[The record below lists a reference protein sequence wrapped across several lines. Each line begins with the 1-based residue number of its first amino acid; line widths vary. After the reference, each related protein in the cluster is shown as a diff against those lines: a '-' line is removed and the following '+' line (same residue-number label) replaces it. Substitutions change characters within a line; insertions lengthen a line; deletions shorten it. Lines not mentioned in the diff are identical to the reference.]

1 MTRRGSLAYYL
12 AAWIIGCVFMSLAIW
27 LRDAP
32 GAAVGPLSFRTGF
45 GVLLLCFY
53 GLVFGACA
61 ALLGAFLLRRVA
73 LWLKWDE
80 PVAWVAAGAGLAT
93 LLIALL
99 GSWGRRLTD
108 APRLAPKWI
117 QFATFGPKI
126 VLDAGWWL
134 AIPVGAATA
143 FVLYR
148 IDRAFAMQPG
158 GRS

>member
-32 GAAVGPLSFRTGF
+32 GATVGQLSFRTGF
-45 GVLLLCFY
+45 GILLFCFY

-61 ALLGAFLLRRVA
+61 SLLGAFLLRRLA
-73 LWLKWDE
+73 FWRQWDQ
-80 PVAWVAAGAGLAT
+80 PGPWVAAGAALAPILVT
-93 LLIALL
+93 VL
-99 GSWGRRLTD
+99 GAWGRSIAV
-108 APRLAPKWI
+108 APKLAPKWV
-117 QFATFGPKI
+117 QLATFGPKI

-148 IDRAFAMQPG
+148 VHRAFASQEEAG
-158 GRS
+158 S